1 MASSPLLTPI
11 LTGIATS
18 SSQAIF
24 TQSNANLSVNGFCFD
39 ISFTVPENYTGK
51 WDFLKNWLV
60 QISLRKGSG
69 VGTQLA
75 LVSSVPLYS
84 LLAYSDYI
92 AGVSMESTTF
102 TAGETARISGYIP
115 IGFFGMG
122 SRDALDIQLSLST
135 LPTMSVNFTVYS
147 VFNEVQLNNISQY
160 ISMSPT
166 GADQPIY
173 NALELYYV
181 GTNTT
186 LNDNAVTTDEEGVKT
201 VNVEGAIALSNAVG
215 EFEFFTRFGRIWAD
229 PYGLSQNISTR
240 VPNSAGGSLLC
251 KTMSFQPDML
261 ETNIEETTASRE
273 ALIAKIESN
282 QPEKYAYLAKLGLV

>member
-229 PYGLSQNISTR
+229 PYGLSQNISTLAPIFFKLER
-240 VPNSAGGSLLC
+240 NLPAIFAPDYTSPSL
-251 KTMSFQPDML
+251 
-261 ETNIEETTASRE
+261 AR
-273 ALIAKIESN
+273 
-282 QPEKYAYLAKLGLV
+282 YAYFSG